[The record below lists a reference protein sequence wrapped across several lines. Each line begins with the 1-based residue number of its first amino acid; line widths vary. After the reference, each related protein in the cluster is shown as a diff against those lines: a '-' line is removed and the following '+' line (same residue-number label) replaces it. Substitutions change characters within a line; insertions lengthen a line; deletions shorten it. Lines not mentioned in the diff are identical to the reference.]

1 MQELVALA
9 QTGEAWFALLWINHL
24 PAPLLTWLLECT
36 LSASSALIAPGL
48 DDGFAFYHSALNGQP
63 WQLAAMGLFARA
75 KPGLPASR
83 LVQENPGFYLS
94 ISTGLKGA
102 GHHAARITAE
112 LYHRWLK
119 SDWSKV
125 DSQFKCQHFTIAVG
139 GGNTVKAHYQAL
151 LEQQAHSIDWLDRVR
166 FFFLEEST
174 SMQGWESSR
183 DALLNAFIQ
192 PLASRLL
199 DHHGSAAVTA
209 RLGLQRRASGE
220 AIVQSML
227 DRMVYGFDMTAVNQA
242 LSDGDDVL
250 AKKLAHGEARR
261 YQKVLLQCLGERLAF
276 HMIISGVGKDGGIG
290 AFSPYAGE
298 LQQKR
303 PRVLVLKR
311 ASGTLQITL
320 NRGILTAAECVSLI
334 ISGSLKLKA
343 LGRFEMEDSADFEQ
357 TVMETP
363 IRMLRENRKIAEKVL
378 IFADERALHFD
389 EGLVQFQEHGKTV
402 KVRSEV
408 RDGEEE
414 NGIHMLLVHGFM
426 GLYSFINLLIRL
438 PSDWK
443 ISALHRGSYARRLPD
458 PDIFPHY
465 AHCLRRCI
473 LQNWRYRRPTPVGC
487 HSIAGI
493 ISDHLLLSILDGYR
507 QTLPDYEELGSE
519 DQALIQAL
527 RAGGIIHLAS
537 WAPSDVVH
545 ISSTIENLKAHRRRG
560 APLDY
565 SGPAG
570 IYRETQSG
578 ALELNDDHYSSL
590 DQRPPLMAMLGKL
603 PGTRASINAMTRAAR
618 RILKSQRLQQRLSN
632 RETPYALRVIGG
644 RLLKHISFYGL
655 LKEVNAA
662 LHSPY
667 EYQRRHLLALD
678 ALVKYD
684 IPYLCIVHK
693 DDFMVSANRHAEEH
707 RYLLKARLQREGVRR
722 QQDLT
727 TPVRL
732 VLLERTEAELP
743 ADPLNPHLLMM
754 STSMEGDIISRQ
766 VTAAM
771 SNFVNENAARAIA
784 DEAIAPLAS
793 VARWQARE
801 GANNAYRRSR
811 GKKV

>member
-1 MQELVALA
+1 MQELVALSS
-9 QTGEAWFALLWINHL
+9 TGEAWLALLWISYL
-24 PAPLLTWLLECT
+24 PASLLTWAMEWV
-36 LSASSALIAPGL
+36 LSASSALPKSGL
-48 DDGFAFYHSALNGQP
+48 VGGLEFCHTAFDPQP
-63 WQLAAMGLFARA
+63 WQVAAVGLFRRA
-75 KPGLPASR
+75 KPKLPASR

-94 ISTGLKGA
+94 ISTDLDA
-102 GHHAARITAE
+102 TGHHAAKMTAE
-112 LYHRWLK
+112 RYQRWLK
-119 SDWSKV
+119 SDWSRV

-151 LEQQAHSIDWLDRVR
+151 LEQQAHSIDWLERVR

-174 SMQGWESSR
+174 PLPGWESSR
-183 DALLNAFIQ
+183 DALVNAFIQ
-192 PLASRLL
+192 PLAGRLL

-227 DRMVYGFDMTAVNQA
+227 DKMVYGFDMSAINQA
-242 LSDGDDVL
+242 LSGGESVR
-250 AKKLAHGEARR
+250 AKKLAHDEAAR
-261 YQKVLLQCLGERLAF
+261 YQEVLHRCLGKSLAF

-290 AFSPYAGE
+290 AFVPYAAE
-298 LQQKR
+298 LQKKQ
-303 PRVLVLKR
+303 PRVLVVKKV
-311 ASGTLQITL
+311 SGPLQITL

-378 IFADERALHFD
+378 IFADDQALHFD
-389 EGLVQFQEHGKTV
+389 EGLVQFQEQGKTV

-408 RDGEEE
+408 RDGEEA
-414 NGIHMLLVHGFM
+414 NGIHMLLAHGFM

-443 ISALHRGSYARRLPD
+443 VSALHRGSYARRLPD
-458 PDIFPHY
+458 PEIFPHY
-465 AHCLRRCI
+465 AHCLRHCI
-473 LQNWRYRRPTPVGC
+473 LQNWRDRRPTPVGC

-507 QTLPDYEELGSE
+507 QTLPEYDELGPE

-545 ISSTIENLKAHRRRG
+545 IASTIENLKAHRRRG
-560 APLDY
+560 EALDY

-570 IYRETQSG
+570 IYRKTRSG
-578 ALELNDDHYSSL
+578 ALELNDVHYSSL

-603 PGTRASINAMTRAAR
+603 PGTRASINVMTRAAR

-707 RYLLKARLQREGVRR
+707 RYLLKARMKREGARR
-722 QQDLT
+722 QQDLI

-732 VLLERTEAELP
+732 LLLERTEAELP
-743 ADPLNPHLLMM
+743 ADPLNPHLLLM
-754 STSMEGDIISRQ
+754 STSMEGDSISRQ
-766 VTAAM
+766 VIAAM
-771 SNFVNENAARAIA
+771 SNFVHENAARASA
-784 DEAIAPLAS
+784 DGAIEPLAS
-793 VARWQARE
+793 VARWQAGE
-801 GANNAYRRSR
+801 GAHAAYKRSQGR
-811 GKKV
+811 KV